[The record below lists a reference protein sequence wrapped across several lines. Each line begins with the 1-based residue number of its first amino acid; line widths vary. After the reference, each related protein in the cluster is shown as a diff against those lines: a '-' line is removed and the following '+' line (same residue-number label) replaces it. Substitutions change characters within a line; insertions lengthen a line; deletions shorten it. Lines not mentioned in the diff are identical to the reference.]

1 MVVNWTKEAEINFD
15 DTLEYWR
22 NRNQSDTYSEK
33 IILETR
39 KTQNSIAD
47 NPHLARFHDNAN
59 TYQRIFFKGKFSLF
73 YKIKGETIL
82 ITRFRDN
89 RQKPLY

>member
-1 MVVNWTKEAEINFD
+1 MEAKWTKEAEINFD

-22 NRNQSDTYSEK
+22 HHNQSDRYSDK
-33 IILETR
+33 IISEAEKALNYILE
-39 KTQNSIAD
+39 
-47 NPHLARFHDNAN
+47 NPRLGVFLRDHN
-59 TYQRIFFKGKFSLF
+59 TYQLIFFKGKFSLF
-73 YKIKGETIL
+73 YKIKGQTIL